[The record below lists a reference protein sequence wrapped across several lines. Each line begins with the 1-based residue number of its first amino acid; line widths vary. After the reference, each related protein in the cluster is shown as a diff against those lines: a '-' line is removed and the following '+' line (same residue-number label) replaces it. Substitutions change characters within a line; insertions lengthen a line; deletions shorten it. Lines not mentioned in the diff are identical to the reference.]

1 MALIKQGRV
10 VDDPWTKVSGDATP
24 PAAGAILVPYA
35 LWEQQRESLL
45 TRNGPIGIAL
55 AGDQS
60 PALIEADLAR
70 FELIALEFPT
80 FKDGRA
86 YSQARL
92 LRERYGF
99 TGELRATGDVLRDQ
113 FLFLHRCG
121 FDAFEVTAT
130 RQRRGLGGGPIGNF
144 RHLSAGNRRPD
155 TRQRLAAVPAG
166 RRLARS
172 GAHRRQSH
180 R

>member
-99 TGELRATGDVLRDQ
+99 SGELRATGDVLRDQ

-121 FDAFEVTAT
+121 FDAFEVATHDSATAWEAALSEISVT
-130 RQRRGLGGGPIGNF
+130 YQPGTDERTPVTVLRQ
-144 RHLSAGNRRPD
+144 S
-155 TRQRLAAVPAG
+155 QAAVA
-166 RRLARS
+166 
-172 GAHRRQSH
+172 
-180 R
+180 